1 MSLKKTIQSKHYLHY
16 SFQLKKDL
24 ISIEKIH
31 SIKNVSYIRKKI
43 QLKHSSFQIMIIII
57 ILLWSTTSADEV

>member
-1 MSLKKTIQSKHYLHY
+1 MSLKKTIQSEHYLHY